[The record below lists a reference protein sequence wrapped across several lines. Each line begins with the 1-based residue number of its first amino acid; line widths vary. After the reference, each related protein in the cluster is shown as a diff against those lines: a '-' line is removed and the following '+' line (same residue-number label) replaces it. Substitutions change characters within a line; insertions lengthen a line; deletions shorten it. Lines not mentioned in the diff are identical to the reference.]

1 MASKSHIKRQSA
13 ILQMED
19 SVNRVAMLLELVGDS
34 LAVRAENSNSKTG
47 GNFAA
52 GLLLTVDDL
61 KSNLIA
67 DYEAAVAE
75 WRQSKQEAGEL
86 ARN

>member
-1 MASKSHIKRQSA
+1 M
-13 ILQMED
+13 
-19 SVNRVAMLLELVGDS
+19 NRVAMLLELVGDS
-34 LAVRAENSNSKTG
+34 LAVRAENSGGKTG

-67 DYEAAVAE
+67 DYEAALAE
-75 WRQSKQEAGEL
+75 WRQSRQDAGEL